1 MQGTVRAYDADTRSG
16 SVFLDDGTVLDG
28 VVDLAFA
35 DEGAGAWTVVDFK
48 TDLGREVKRPSYEEQ
63 VRLYARAIAE
73 ATGRPAR
80 AMLLYV

>member
-1 MQGTVRAYDADTRSG
+1 
-16 SVFLDDGTVLDG
+16 

-35 DEGAGAWTVVDFK
+35 EDREGAWTVVDFK
-48 TDLGREVKRPSYEEQ
+48 TDVATGSKVAYEEQ

-80 AMLLYV
+80 PVLLYV